1 MRVIITCKTKTY
13 RSGETS
19 LNSFRFAGFT
29 CARRE
34 AARTNCPTQLANLRG
49 IMSISPIKCTRGVP
63 GQECVEGE
71 VGDKDAVEE
80 LDDAGKHE
88 ED

>member
-1 MRVIITCKTKTY
+1 
-13 RSGETS
+13 
-19 LNSFRFAGFT
+19 
-29 CARRE
+29 
-34 AARTNCPTQLANLRG
+34 
-49 IMSISPIKCTRGVP
+49 MSISPTKCTRGVP

-88 ED
+88 EDQERVDRLEPRGGSFVIRLPQREEGAL

>member
-1 MRVIITCKTKTY
+1 MSTSPMGCTKY
-13 RSGETS
+13 
-19 LNSFRFAGFT
+19 A
-29 CARRE
+29 
-34 AARTNCPTQLANLRG
+34 
-49 IMSISPIKCTRGVP
+49 P

-88 ED
+88 EDQERVDRLEPRGGRFVIRLPQREERTLRRASRLGRRCGFGGRHEGK